1 MEYRNMDRLSKRG
14 VADRSKINM
23 HEAQEIHCWAKHLG
37 ISEAQ
42 LQKAID
48 KVGNGA
54 AAVKKEL
61 AT

>member
-1 MEYRNMDRLSKRG
+1 MQGLKVSDHP
-14 VADRSKINM
+14 DRSKINM
-23 HEAQEIHCWAKHLG
+23 HMPHDVRCWTKHLG
-37 ISEAQ
+37 VSKEQ

-61 AT
+61 TA